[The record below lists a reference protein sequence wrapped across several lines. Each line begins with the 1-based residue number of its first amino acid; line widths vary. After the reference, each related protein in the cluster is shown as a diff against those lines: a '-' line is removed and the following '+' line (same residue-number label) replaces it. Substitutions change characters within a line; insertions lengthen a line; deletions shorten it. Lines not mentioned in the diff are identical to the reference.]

1 MPDDNQIAASF
12 MVSHIFFLIVGFR
25 MKMNGK
31 HFYYMLTTASVVWF
45 IVMTMIL
52 GNLFLKT
59 PLHSSFNKKD
69 FNQNINAWT
78 PKEHIN
84 EDLLSQIHRVTVQT
98 GSFQSLGRFVKESN
112 EDDWKRDI
120 GDNPETTTSSLRH
133 TYNISAPGNIFSKH
147 D

>member
-1 MPDDNQIAASF
+1 ME
-12 MVSHIFFLIVGFR
+12 
-25 MKMNGK
+25 MNGK
-31 HFYYMLTTASVVWF
+31 HLYFMLTTASVVWF
-45 IVMTMIL
+45 VVMTMIL

-69 FNQNINAWT
+69 FNQKINAWT

-98 GSFQSLGRFVKESN
+98 GSFQSLGIFVKESN

-120 GDNPETTTSSLRH
+120 GDNPETTISSLRH
-133 TYNISAPGNIFSKH
+133 TYNISAYGNIFFQSMIGV
-147 D
+147 